1 MSLLPE
7 SLVLEETP
15 RDGVVRL
22 NIARLSES
30 DLQHVRAQLF
40 ELAVRRRGQDLCL
53 DLARLEYLSSSGL
66 ALLVALHRQVRD
78 AGGCLRLCHVRE
90 TVYEVFAITRLT
102 SILDVRCQT
111 TEDESSVAAS
121 A

>member
-15 RDGVVRL
+15 GDALVQL
-22 NIARLSES
+22 NVARLGES

-40 ELAVRRRGQDLCL
+40 DLVAKRRGQDLCL

-66 ALLVALHRQVRD
+66 ALLVTLHRQVRE
-78 AGGCLRLCHVRE
+78 AGGCLRLCNVRE
-90 TVYEVFAITRLT
+90 VVYEVFAVTRLT
-102 SILDVRCQT
+102 SILDVRCLP
-111 TEDESSVAAS
+111 TEGDPSVVAS